1 MRLDRIIE
9 ALCRIKQA
17 QEALAESSEE
27 MQKRIVSGDAQA
39 VGEQVKVQQEQ
50 LSALN
55 RAEERRRQAVEEWA
69 EEQGIAPKTVT
80 LSLIA
85 EAAEGAEAE
94 MLAGLGRELA
104 ETIKRQRRLNAEN
117 KSLLELHFQYM
128 DFLVNNFLEEPQLN
142 NIYGSTGELAEEL
155 PVNRIDGEA

>member
-69 EEQGIAPKTVT
+69 EEQDVY
-80 LSLIA
+80 
-85 EAAEGAEAE
+85 
-94 MLAGLGRELA
+94 
-104 ETIKRQRRLNAEN
+104 KRQYPILSCCPITKWTRR
-117 KSLLELHFQYM
+117 
-128 DFLVNNFLEEPQLN
+128 
-142 NIYGSTGELAEEL
+142 
-155 PVNRIDGEA
+155 